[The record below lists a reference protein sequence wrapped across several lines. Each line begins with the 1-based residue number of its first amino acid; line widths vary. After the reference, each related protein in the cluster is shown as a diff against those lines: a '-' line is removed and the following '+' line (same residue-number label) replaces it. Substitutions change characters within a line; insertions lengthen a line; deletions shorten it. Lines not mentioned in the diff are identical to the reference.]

1 VPAPKKLTKKQL
13 VAGILKSSKT
23 TNKSA
28 ARKKLMA
35 MTVAQL
41 TAVHAKAVPAA
52 KRTSTKK
59 GQPRKTSR
67 PAYVGL
73 KAKGKRKSVKKVP
86 DSWKKRAAKLQ
97 RAIASKKI
105 AAKGG
110 IAKPSD
116 YKTGDAYTKYKRF
129 LAKYKGV
136 TVSSRRKSVK
146 GKSKK
151 AAPAGMKSVYRGISL
166 KSKKPYYLSKGYRVK
181 SFAVG
186 GGPTGAG
193 TVRKV
198 SGSAGQ
204 PFKKMTSTQQRAV
217 CTFLNTAQ
225 GSKMRGPGA
234 PKKANCSSLVAKA
247 TKPKATKKRTSKRRS
262 TKKKASANRWW

>member
-1 VPAPKKLTKKQL
+1 MPAPKKLTKKQL

-28 ARKKLMA
+28 ARKKLMT

-41 TAVHAKAVPAA
+41 TKLHAKAVPAA
-52 KRTSTKK
+52 KRTSTRK
-59 GQPRKTSR
+59 GQTRTTARK
-67 PAYVGL
+67 AYVGL
-73 KAKGKRKSVKKVP
+73 KSKGKRKSVKKVP

-146 GKSKK
+146 GKK
-151 AAPAGMKSVYRGISL
+151 AAPAGMKKVYRGISL

-181 SFAVG
+181 SFTVG
-186 GGPTGAG
+186 GGPSGPG

-198 SGSAGQ
+198 SGSTGK

-217 CTFLNTAQ
+217 CNFLNTAQ